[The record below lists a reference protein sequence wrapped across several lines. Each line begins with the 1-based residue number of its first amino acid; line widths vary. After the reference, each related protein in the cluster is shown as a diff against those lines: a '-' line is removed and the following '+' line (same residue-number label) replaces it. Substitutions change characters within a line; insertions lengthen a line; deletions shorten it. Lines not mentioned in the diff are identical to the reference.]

1 MIMKKILAA
10 LAASLVAVLIGLGGY
25 EMSVAQDAEAKPAA
39 QAKPEAADMPE
50 EEPSD
55 EQMSPDEEAIRK
67 NGAAFVQAY
76 EAGDA
81 KALAAQFAP
90 DAEYV
95 QESGVCCSGSAAIE
109 ESLTE
114 FFNANPGCRLEK
126 EIVSIR
132 FVSPGVAIEDGTT
145 LCMCADESS
154 CVECHYTTVHIKQD
168 DKWLVASIHDRDA
181 HDHMEHSLQL
191 GQLAWLQG
199 EWIDEGDD
207 AIVQFS
213 CEPTDNG
220 NFLLRSFSIKVEG
233 QEMMN
238 GSQRIG
244 WDPATGKLRT
254 WIFDSSG
261 SFGEGVWYRGS
272 ATDELV
278 DDDEELVDD
287 GEEPGE
293 SNENTNERWILKLS
307 GVMADGKAA
316 SSTSI
321 YTLINEHTMT
331 WQSVDHEIAGVQ
343 QPDSEVITIVRG
355 AVDPELIDDPENE

>member
-1 MIMKKILAA
+1 MIIKKILAA
-10 LAASLVAVLIGLGGY
+10 LAASLVAGLIGLGGY
-25 EMSVAQDAEAKPAA
+25 EMSVAQDAEATPEA
-39 QAKPEAADMPE
+39 QGKPEAADMPE
-50 EEPSD
+50 EDPSD
-55 EQMSPDEEAIRK
+55 EEMSPDEEAIRK
-67 NGAAFVQAY
+67 NGVAFVQAY

-81 KALAAQFAP
+81 KSLAAQFAP

-109 ESLTE
+109 KTLNE

-126 EIVSIR
+126 EIDSIR

-145 LCMCADESS
+145 WCMCADESS
-154 CVECHYTTVHIKQD
+154 CFECHYTTVHIKQEN
-168 DKWLVASIHDRDA
+168 KWLVASIHDREA

-199 EWIDEGDD
+199 EWVDEGDD

-213 CEPTDNG
+213 CEPTDSG
-220 NFLLRSFSIKVEG
+220 NFLLRSFSIRVEG

-238 GSQRIG
+238 GTQRIG

-272 ATDELV
+272 AADELV
-278 DDDEELVDD
+278 DDEDEE
-287 GEEPGE
+287 EEPGD
-293 SNENTNERWILKLS
+293 SNENTNGRWFLKLS

-355 AVDPELIDDPENE
+355 AADPESIADSENE

>member
-1 MIMKKILAA
+1 MIMKIFWAA
-10 LAASLVAVLIGLGGY
+10 SAASLIAGLIGLSGY
-25 EMSVAQDAEAKPAA
+25 EMSLAQDADETPAA
-39 QAKPEAADMPE
+39 KGTPEAADLSAE
-50 EEPSD
+50 EASGE
-55 EQMSPDEEAIRK
+55 EMSPDEEAIRR

-95 QESGVCCSGSAAIE
+95 RESWVCCSGSAAIE

-114 FFNANPGCRLEK
+114 FFKENPGCRLEK
-126 EIVSIR
+126 EIISIR

-145 LCMCADESS
+145 MCLCADESS
-154 CVECHYTTVHIKQD
+154 CVECRYTTVHVKQD

-181 HDHMEHSLQL
+181 HDHREHSLQL
-191 GQLAWLQG
+191 EQLAWLQG
-199 EWIDEGDD
+199 EWVDEGDD
-207 AIVQFS
+207 ALVLFS
-213 CEPTDNG
+213 CQPSDNG
-220 NFLLRSFSIKVEG
+220 NFLLRSFSIQVEG

-238 GSQRIG
+238 GTQRIG
-244 WDPATGKLRT
+244 WDPSTGKLRT

-272 ATDELV
+272 AADELV
-278 DDDEELVDD
+278 DDGDDEEEDEPVD
-287 GEEPGE
+287 
-293 SNENTNERWILKLS
+293 SNENINERWILKLS

-355 AVDPELIDDPENE
+355 AADPELIADPETE